1 MNLKPRII
9 EIDEERCNGC
19 GNCVADCA
27 EGAIAI
33 IDGKAR
39 VISDSFC
46 DGLGA
51 CIGRCPTDALRII
64 QREAPPFDEA
74 AALAQ
79 LATLKTDERKNGVAP
94 SPHAA
99 PSLHALTPQ
108 LGASPLRGTCPGT
121 RPGSGPGWTPGAAP
135 WPVKLRLVAPDAPF
149 LHGADLLIAADC
161 AAPVTPQFQELLGSK
176 ALLICC
182 PKFEDT
188 AATVDKL
195 TAIFR
200 QADLRSCT
208 VLRMEVPC
216 CGGLVRAVRTAHQAS
231 GTACRLEERV
241 LSRGGVDMTA

>member
-135 WPVKLRLVAPDAPF
+135 GRSNCAWSRRTRLFCMVQTC
-149 LHGADLLIAADC
+149 L
-161 AAPVTPQFQELLGSK
+161 S
-176 ALLICC
+176 
-182 PKFEDT
+182 
-188 AATVDKL
+188 
-195 TAIFR
+195 R
-200 QADLRSCT
+200 
-208 VLRMEVPC
+208 
-216 CGGLVRAVRTAHQAS
+216 RTAPRPLPRS
-231 GTACRLEERV
+231 FKNCWGPKPC
-241 LSRGGVDMTA
+241 